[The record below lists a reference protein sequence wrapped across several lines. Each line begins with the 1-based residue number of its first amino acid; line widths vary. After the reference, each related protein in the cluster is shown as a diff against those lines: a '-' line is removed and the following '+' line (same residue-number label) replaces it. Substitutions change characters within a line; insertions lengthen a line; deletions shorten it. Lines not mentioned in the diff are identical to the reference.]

1 MCISQPERED
11 VMVGWAQR
19 LLSRLLAAASLAA
32 ALACSTALMLTSATG
47 ALAAV
52 PDFAPNP
59 NVGWVAFAPQFIP
72 PPSGPGP
79 VGDDPAHKRVSNDD
93 FRARGA
99 QPTFPIGDL
108 NSPIL
113 QPWAK
118 EQMRKY
124 NQLVLSGKPAYSR
137 TASCWPYGVPG
148 FLLYPV
154 QPVYFVQTP
163 KEVIMIWQA
172 DHQIRHVYLNVPH
185 SKNVKPSWFGESVGH
200 YEGDTLVVDTVG
212 VDTRTFV
219 DNYQTPHTEKL
230 HVVERF
236 RMTNGGKI
244 LEVNV
249 RVEDPGTFTT
259 AWNAIQRY
267 NRVEPRIA
275 ENADPF
281 NLVSSTSAAG
291 PILEASCAE
300 NPISLFGESSF
311 PVPQATPPDF

>member
-1 MCISQPERED
+1 
-11 VMVGWAQR
+11 MVDTAQR
-19 LLSRLLAAASLAA
+19 RISGSLAA
-32 ALACSTALMLTSATG
+32 ACFGVAVLAGFGAVTLTPVSP
-47 ALAAV
+47 AAAAPAAI

-72 PPSGPGP
+72 PPTGPGP

-93 FRARGA
+93 YRARGA

-124 NQLVLSGKPAYSR
+124 NERVLRGEPAYSR

-154 QPVYFVQTP
+154 QPVYFLQTP

-185 SKNVKPSWFGESVGH
+185 ATRVKPSWFGESVGH

-212 VDTRTFV
+212 IDARTFV

-230 HVVERF
+230 HVTERF
-236 RMTNGGKI
+236 RMTDGGKI
-244 LEVNV
+244 LEVNLH
-249 RVEDPGTFTT
+249 VEDPGTFTT

-275 ENADPF
+275 ENVDPF

-300 NPISLFGESSF
+300 NPISLFGEASF